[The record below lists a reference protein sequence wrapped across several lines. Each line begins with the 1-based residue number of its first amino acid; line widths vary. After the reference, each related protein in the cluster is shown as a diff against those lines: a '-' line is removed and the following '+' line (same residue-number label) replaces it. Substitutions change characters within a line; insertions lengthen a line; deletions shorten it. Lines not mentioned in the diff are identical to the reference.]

1 MTTAAKLEQYSHL
14 PHQIMQQELYS
25 GLKEYF
31 KIVCSS
37 NSKYFRI
44 VCFTPAVAQGTHW
57 PLVCLNFNVLFF
69 YFICMCFYEH
79 HVHAGAQ

>member
-25 GLKEYF
+25 GLKEYI

-37 NSKYFRI
+37 NSKYLS
-44 VCFTPAVAQGTHW
+44 VSPQQLPKAPTGH
-57 PLVCLNFNVLFF
+57 
-69 YFICMCFYEH
+69 
-79 HVHAGAQ
+79 